1 MRDARPGRFAFGT
14 VDLYRGTGN
23 GDGDSM
29 NVMAGA
35 VWADYLPP
43 RCDTCKPGPD
53 GSMTGVGWSLVGVGA
68 VVMLLG
74 ICGLVFAARSAAG
87 SHADDDLPVDTD
99 ADTVADAVGAAV
111 AGDDARA
118 AAESEPEPVM
128 DAVQREDLE
137 RRGLLEPQPESEPE
151 SEPERSEKSDTAWG
165 TGLVGVGAVA
175 AVFGLIILAFSNSRV
190 EDDKSQLRLAATD
203 LVSAAFDGP
212 SSCRQ
217 LAVIESKA
225 WSSPS
230 PSASASTAFL
240 PDPAHC
246 DSSPRQYAEQGASV
260 PAGVFLPI
268 KYVFSSSFMANGEV
282 TLHDTQDNRSMCVTL
297 PDADVAAAAQP
308 SPGTDTDSLP
318 EFDHVTVDPSPY
330 VRDGAC
336 PDAPVSSPNSP

>member
-1 MRDARPGRFAFGT
+1 
-14 VDLYRGTGN
+14 
-23 GDGDSM
+23 M
-29 NVMAGA
+29 NAMTGA
-35 VWADYLPP
+35 VWADLVQP
-43 RCDTCKPGPD
+43 RCDSCKPGPD
-53 GSMTGVGWSLVGVGA
+53 GSMTGVAWSLVAVGA

-87 SHADDDLPVDTD
+87 SPADDDSQ
-99 ADTVADAVGAAV
+99 ADAAADD

-137 RRGLLEPQPESEPE
+137 RRGLLEPQS
-151 SEPERSEKSDTAWG
+151 ERSEKSDTAWG

-175 AVFGLIILAFSNSRV
+175 AVFGLIILAFSNSRI

-217 LAVIESKA
+217 LAVIESRA
-225 WSSPS
+225 WSSP
-230 PSASASTAFL
+230 SASTAFL

-246 DSSPRQYAEQGASV
+246 DGSPRQYAQEGASA
-260 PAGVFLPI
+260 PAGVFVPI
-268 KYVFSSSFMANGEV
+268 KYVFSSSFTANGEV

-297 PDADVAAAAQP
+297 PDTDVAAAAQP
-308 SPGTDTDSLP
+308 SPSTDADTDSLP